1 MHFLASLILL
11 STRRQL
17 FILECE
23 KMKLHPVLE
32 LLLAAGHHLLVP
44 RSLKIQK
51 RFGGLVKV
59 IPGDLVQVRT

>member
-1 MHFLASLILL
+1 
-11 STRRQL
+11 
-17 FILECE
+17 
-23 KMKLHPVLE
+23 MKLHPVLE

-44 RSLKIQK
+44 RSLQIQK